1 MRKKDLIEK
10 LATEEGMKKDQ
21 MGRIVDA
28 IFREISEVMVQGG
41 RIRMNGFGTFETK
54 DFLPR
59 KGQNPITKEDMII
72 PGYRGAKFRPAQ
84 ALKEKVRN
92 GI

>member
-28 IFREISEVMVQGG
+28 IFR
-41 RIRMNGFGTFETK
+41 
-54 DFLPR
+54 
-59 KGQNPITKEDMII
+59 
-72 PGYRGAKFRPAQ
+72 
-84 ALKEKVRN
+84 
-92 GI
+92 